1 MITVSIVNVTSY
13 TGLELLRLL
22 AEHPQFVVT
31 SVTGRSAK
39 GSRLADV
46 FPWLG
51 RGLVPAYTGRFFRE
65 GQMGRGTREK
75 DTAGDH
81 KGPPHR
87 SPPPS
92 PLRTDEHVSNKP
104 TRESPVP
111 GPSLANLVITEDAAP
126 TDLAFVCLPHAAA
139 AEAVLTLLER
149 GTRVVDLSADFRL
162 REASVYEEW
171 YRHSHPAPALLE
183 SAVYGLCERYRER
196 IEGASLVAN
205 PGCYATAA
213 ILGLLPAVAAGI
225 IKPDVIID
233 AKSGISGAGRSP
245 TPGTHYAEVNED
257 VSAYSLNGHRH
268 LPEITQELEAAAR
281 AAGHPLDQALRI
293 TFIPHL
299 VPMTRG
305 ILATCYAD
313 LNSEGAI
320 MDVDRR
326 SGQRLAYKSAVGCDK
341 SAPTSAEV
349 RSLYEEYYADE
360 PFVQV
365 VDQAPHTKWTYGS
378 NQCFIYPMVD
388 TRTRRLL
395 VITCL
400 DNLVKGAAGQAI
412 QNANRLYG
420 LPETTGL
427 PTVAVYP

>member
-31 SVTGRSAK
+31 SVTARSAK

-51 RGLVPAYTGRFFRE
+51 SGGRRGEERRNVAAPLVGAVGVGR
-65 GQMGRGTREK
+65 
-75 DTAGDH
+75 AA
-81 KGPPHR
+81 
-87 SPPPS
+87 
-92 PLRTDEHVSNKP
+92 
-104 TRESPVP
+104 

-213 ILGLLPAVAAGI
+213 ILGLLPAVTAGI

-313 LNSEGAI
+313 LSSEGAI
-320 MDVDRR
+320 MDIDKRI
-326 SGQRLAYKSAVGCDK
+326 GQAGRPLPPQGAINRAPTADKSAVARHPAWGAGNRGMMKRSDK
-341 SAPTSAEV
+341 SAPTTAEV

-378 NQCFIYPMVD
+378 NQCFIYPTVD

-395 VITCL
+395 VIACL

-412 QNANRLYG
+412 QNANRIYG

-427 PTVAVYP
+427 PAVALYP